1 MDRLLQLLQLS
12 HFQHQILS
20 IDEIRQIIS
29 DLLDTDV
36 DFSKVDIE
44 KICCILFNLTQNI
57 DKNVL
62 FGDEFVAMIRK
73 IIAHFMNRDISRPV
87 GLLLESIFKSL
98 SRENCDAL
106 VDDVLVQFV
115 VKFMNWKKGG
125 AVVVRKYCVIAMRIS
140 VVCPNLIPEFI
151 KEIEIAQVKNM
162 VGDKRND
169 SETMFAIYNWISHI
183 SDKPCGIEFIL
194 KEPAYFTKI
203 LCELVKNTTLQ
214 IFFQKAIMAL
224 ENLLRLENPEIR
236 EMARSE
242 LIGCVP
248 NMTTKVHFP
257 ADLRKRL
264 DHVKNVLIF

>member
-20 IDEIRQIIS
+20 IGEIRQIIS
-29 DLLDTDV
+29 DLLDTNV
-36 DFSKVDIE
+36 DFSKIDIE

-73 IIAHFMNRDISRPV
+73 IIDNFINRDISRPV
-87 GLLLESIFKSL
+87 GLLIESIFKSL

-106 VDDVLVQFV
+106 VDDMLVQFV

-125 AVVVRKYCVIAMRIS
+125 AAVVRKYCVIAMRIS

-151 KEIEIAQVKNM
+151 KKMEIAQVKNM

-169 SETMFAIYNWISHI
+169 RETMFAIYNWISHI
-183 SDKPCGIEFIL
+183 SDKPCGIDFIL
-194 KEPAYFTKI
+194 KEPKYFTKI
-203 LCELVKNTTLQ
+203 LCELVKNTMLQ

-224 ENLLRLENPEIR
+224 ENLLRLENPAVQEV
-236 EMARSE
+236 ARLE
-242 LIGCVP
+242 LTGCVP
-248 NMTTKVHFP
+248 NIMKVHFP
-257 ADLRKRL
+257 ADLKEIW
-264 DHVKNVLIF
+264 DSVQKNV